1 MKLMGTFH
9 DRVVPGLPEL
19 LFQLRYYLIGVIK
32 VDDGGGDEIHYDCR
46 VEDDDDEFHCFLRS
60 NHCYLIYRYI
70 LMGFFLNLF

>member
-32 VDDGGGDEIHYDCR
+32 VDDGGGDEIHCDCR
-46 VEDDDDEFHCFLRS
+46 EEDYDD
-60 NHCYLIYRYI
+60 
-70 LMGFFLNLF
+70 

>member
-9 DRVVPGLPEL
+9 DCVVPGLPAL
-19 LFQLRYYLIGVIK
+19 LFQLRYYLIWVIK

-46 VEDDDDEFHCFLRS
+46 EEDDDDEFHSLLRS
-60 NHCYLIYRYI
+60 NRCYLIYRYI

>member
-32 VDDGGGDEIHYDCR
+32 VDDGGGDEIHCDYR
-46 VEDDDDEFHCFLRS
+46 EEDGDDELHCFLRS
-60 NHCYLIYRYI
+60 NRCYLIYRYTS
-70 LMGFFLNLF
+70 MGFFLNLF